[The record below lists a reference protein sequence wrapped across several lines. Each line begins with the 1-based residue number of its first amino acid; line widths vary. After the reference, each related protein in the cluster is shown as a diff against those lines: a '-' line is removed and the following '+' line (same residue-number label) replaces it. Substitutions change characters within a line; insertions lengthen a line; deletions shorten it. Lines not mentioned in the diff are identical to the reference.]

1 MPTTNPDGMPLY
13 SDTEA
18 MPAWNVSYNAQSTA
32 LSAALAAAKAD
43 DHAADSCLTI
53 ASLPTTGNW
62 PGRVIMVEEN
72 DMLYVH
78 DGTGWWIYG
87 GKLPFFFGSR
97 PAPGSAVGAGS
108 ARQGYITTTGTT
120 RGITRVGFDLVFQTP
135 GIYKIDEAVVWGA
148 NPSGQRNLGIQ
159 GTGITVL
166 GAEESY
172 ALPGTVEVSQS
183 HATYISVSAPGS
195 TATPYVT
202 HNSGAAL
209 SVYGSVSVMWVSA

>member
-1 MPTTNPDGMPLY
+1 MPTENEDGMPLY
-13 SDTEA
+13 SGTEA
-18 MPAWNVSYNAQSTA
+18 MPAWHVSYNAQSTA
-32 LSAALAAAKAD
+32 LSAALAAAKAA

-87 GKLPFFFGSR
+87 GKLPYFYGSR
-97 PAPGSAVGAGS
+97 LNSAVGTGT
-108 ARQGYITTTGTT
+108 ARQGFITATDYT
-120 RGITRVGFDLVFQTP
+120 RGVTRSTDTMTFATV
-135 GIYKIDEAVVWGA
+135 GIYRAYASVVWEA
-148 NPSGQRNLGIQ
+148 NPTGQRNLGFQ

-166 GAEESY
+166 GQEESY
-172 ALPGTVEVSQS
+172 AFPSSTVEVSQNHTTDILVNS
-183 HATYISVSAPGS
+183 PGATVQ
-195 TATPYVT
+195 PYVT

-209 SVYGSVSVMWVSA
+209 DVYGSASFMWVSA